1 MFTSV
6 TKRVRD
12 STRFSDRDV
21 NVSHVIRLRKKLAIE
36 NV

>member
-6 TKRVRD
+6 TKGVRD
-12 STRFSDRDV
+12 LTRFSDRDV
-21 NVSHVIRLRKKLAIE
+21 NVSRVIRLRKKPAIE